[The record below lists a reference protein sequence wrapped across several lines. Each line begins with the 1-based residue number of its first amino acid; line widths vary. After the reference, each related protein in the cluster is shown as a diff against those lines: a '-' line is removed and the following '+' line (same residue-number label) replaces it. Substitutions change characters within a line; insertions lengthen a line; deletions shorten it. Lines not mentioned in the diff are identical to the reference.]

1 MEGKSKFLFD
11 GTEFLSQSQK
21 SEPFIFK
28 NIILLA
34 PGEWNDNKYTNKE
47 IKKAYEDTDWNDK
60 SNFSLYLDH
69 QDTKQQGV
77 ANWAGYVKNIHLD
90 EKDILLGDLE
100 VWNASLIVYLKEAK
114 AKFGVSATLKGMEDN
129 STNKMKDFK
138 FESFSIV
145 TNPACK
151 EAWINLSQDSK
162 NNERRLKIITM
173 AKEVEETQPAKEE
186 EKVEPKEEPKE
197 EPSKEVENQD
207 EEEPEKETKKK
218 KEIPEPKDEEMSEN
232 SVLEMLS
239 SMTKEELSEYSD
251 FVGKMRKKYPDISF
265 KDIASAWSKQ
275 KKMGQELQNMSDIEL
290 LDQITERYSI
300 LKLRKQY
307 PSAEETASEKVDKLS
322 KEVKSLNEKLK
333 EGERKTLNSSSPIG
347 TSTNED
353 PMVGMAKFIQ
363 SGGQGVFG
371 LE

>member
-1 MEGKSKFLFD
+1 MESKSKFLFD
-11 GTEFLSQSQK
+11 GTEFLNQSQK
-21 SEPFIFK
+21 SEPFTFK

-34 PGEWNDNKYTNKE
+34 PGEWNDNKYTNEE
-47 IKKAYEDTDWNDK
+47 IKKAYEDTDWKDK

-90 EKDILLGDLE
+90 ENATLLGDLE
-100 VWNASLIVYLKEAK
+100 VWNTSLIVYLKEAK
-114 AKFGVSATLKGMEDN
+114 AKFGVSATLKGKEDSKN
-129 STNKMKDFK
+129 NTMKDFK

-151 EAWINLSQDSK
+151 EAWINLSQNSE

-186 EKVEPKEEPKE
+186 EVEKEEPKEEPKE
-197 EPSKEVENQD
+197 EVENQD
-207 EEEPEKETKKK
+207 EPEPKPEIKKK
-218 KEIPEPKDEEMSEN
+218 KPEPKEEEMSEN
-232 SVLEMLS
+232 SVLGMLS

-251 FVGKMRKKYPDISF
+251 FVGKMRGKYPDISF
-265 KDIASAWSKQ
+265 KDIASAWSKE

-290 LDQITERYSI
+290 LDQIHERYSI

-322 KEVKSLNEKLK
+322 NEVKALNEKLK
-333 EGERKTLNSSSPIG
+333 EGERKTLSSSSPV
-347 TSTNED
+347 SSSNED

-371 LE
+371 MN

>member
-1 MEGKSKFLFD
+1 MVESKLLFD

-21 SEPFIFK
+21 SEPFTFK
-28 NIILLA
+28 DIILLA
-34 PGEWNDNKYTNKE
+34 PGEWNDNKYTEDE
-47 IKKAYEDTDWNDK
+47 IKKAYEGTDWNNK

-90 EKDILLGDLE
+90 DNSALLGDLE
-100 VWNASLIVYLKEAK
+100 VWNPSLIVYLKEAK
-114 AKFGVSATLKGMEDN
+114 AKFGVSATLKGTEDKTN
-129 STNKMKDFK
+129 SKMRDFK

-173 AKEVEETQPAKEE
+173 AKKVEETQPEDEE
-186 EKVEPKEEPKE
+186 TKKEEPKD
-197 EPSKEVENQD
+197 EVENKKAKPED
-207 EEEPEKETKKK
+207 EEEAPVKCAKK
-218 KEIPEPKDEEMSEN
+218 KEEYPEPKKEEMSED
-232 SVLEMLS
+232 SILEMLS
-239 SMTKEELSEYSD
+239 SMTKEELSAYSD
-251 FVGKMRKKYPDISF
+251 FVGSMRKKYPDINF

-275 KKMGQELQNMSDIEL
+275 KKMSSELQNLSDIEL

-307 PSAEETASEKVDKLS
+307 PDKEQSASEKVDKLS
-322 KEVKSLNEKLK
+322 KEVSLLNEKLK
-333 EGERKTLNSSSPIG
+333 EGDRKTLNSSAPIA
-347 TSTNED
+347 SINED
-353 PMVGMAKFIQ
+353 PMVGMAKFVQ

-371 LE
+371 MN